1 MLVKLIEVF
10 KPEGERLHLD
20 EIHVSPDAVKMIR
33 KETNVNMINEAHAL
47 GIVHNAQFSRV
58 TINEGSHA
66 RTITVVGSPEELR
79 RKLNKRQILRG

>member
-20 EIHVSPDAVKMIR
+20 EIHVSPDTVKMIR
-33 KETNVNMINEAHAL
+33 KETNTNMINEAHSL
-47 GIVHNAQFSRV
+47 GIANNAEFSRV
-58 TINEGSHA
+58 TINEGSYV

>member
-10 KPEGERLHLD
+10 KPEGERLHLH
-20 EIHVSPDAVKMIR
+20 EIHVTPDAVKMIR

>member
-10 KPEGERLHLD
+10 KPEGDRLHVD

-33 KETNVNMINEAHAL
+33 KETNINMINEAHAL
-47 GIVHNAQFSRV
+47 GIDNNAQFSRI
-58 TINEGSHA
+58 TINEGSYA
-66 RTITVVGSPEELR
+66 RTITVIGSPEELR

>member
-10 KPEGERLHLD
+10 KPEGDRLHVD
-20 EIHVSPDAVKMIR
+20 EVHVSPDAVKLIR
-33 KETNVNMINEAHAL
+33 KETNTNMINEAHAL
-47 GIVHNAQFSRV
+47 GIVNTAQFSRI
-58 TINEGSHA
+58 TISEGSHA

>member
-10 KPEGERLHLD
+10 KPEGERVHVD

-33 KETNVNMINEAHAL
+33 KETNINMINEAHAL
-47 GIVHNAQFSRV
+47 GIVNDVEFSRI
-58 TINEGSHA
+58 TINEGAYA

>member
-33 KETNVNMINEAHAL
+33 KETNVNMINEAHSL
-47 GIVHNAQFSRV
+47 GIVNNAEFSRI
-58 TINEGSHA
+58 TINEGTHA

>member
-10 KPEGERLHLD
+10 KPEGERVHVD
-20 EIHVSPDAVKMIR
+20 EIHVNPDAVKVIR

-47 GIVHNAQFSRV
+47 GIVNNAQFSRI

-79 RKLNKRQILRG
+79 KKLNKRQILRG

>member
-1 MLVKLIEVF
+1 MLVKLVEVF
-10 KPEGERLHLD
+10 KPEGERLYVD

-47 GIVHNAQFSRV
+47 GIVNNAEFSRI
-58 TINEGSHA
+58 TINEGSHS
-66 RTITVVGSPEELR
+66 RTITVIGSPEELR

>member
-10 KPEGERLHLD
+10 KPEGERLYVD

-47 GIVHNAQFSRV
+47 GIVNNAEFSRI
-58 TINEGSHA
+58 TINEGSHS
-66 RTITVVGSPEELR
+66 RTITVIGSPEELR

>member
-10 KPEGERLHLD
+10 KPEGERVHVD
-20 EIHVSPDAVKMIR
+20 EIHVNPDAVKVIR

-47 GIVHNAQFSRV
+47 GIVNNAQFSRI

>member
-33 KETNVNMINEAHAL
+33 KETNVNMINEAHSL
-47 GIVHNAQFSRV
+47 GIVNNAEFSRI
-58 TINEGSHA
+58 TINEGAHA

-79 RKLNKRQILRG
+79 RKLNKRQILKG